1 MLKLI
6 LKYNILLCLLISS
19 VYAKDLGNDVL
30 IDSDSLTYNKSHNSA
45 VFSGKVVLKFQDII
59 LKTSIIEVLYKE
71 IDGKNK
77 IDKVIIPNK
86 LSALNIKDQN
96 TILADSAEFIASK
109 NELII
114 KGNVLLSYNNNILRT
129 KKLVLISKLNTISN
143 RAEGTV
149 EAK

>member
-1 MLKLI
+1 MIKLI
-6 LKYNILLCLLISS
+6 LKHNILLCLLISS
-19 VYAKDLGNDVL
+19 VCAKDLTNDIV
-30 IDSDSLTYNKSHNSA
+30 IDSDNLTYNKNQNSA
-45 VFSGKVVLKFQDII
+45 VFSDRVILQFQDMI
-59 LKTSIIEVLYKE
+59 LKTSVIEVLYKK

-96 TILADSAEFIASK
+96 TIIADSAEFIASK
-109 NELII
+109 NELTI

-129 KKLVLISKLNTISN
+129 KKLILISKLNTISN
-143 RAEGTV
+143 RVEGLI